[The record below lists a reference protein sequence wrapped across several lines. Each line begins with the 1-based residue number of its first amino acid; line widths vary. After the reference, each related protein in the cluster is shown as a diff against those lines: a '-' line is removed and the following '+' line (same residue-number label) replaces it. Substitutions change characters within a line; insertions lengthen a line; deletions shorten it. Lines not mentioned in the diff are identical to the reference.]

1 MISKQTFESS
11 FVKMAK
17 VIPLKEAYKA
27 GVQWGGPIGG
37 GISSLINIGA
47 RKPALT
53 VAGIT
58 GAAITVMAANK
69 LRGLFTM
76 ANETNK
82 RFIMNRQTD
91 IMRNIAYNTG
101 QSQVPAQA
109 QQPISYPMR

>member
-1 MISKQTFESS
+1 MISKQTFETS

-47 RKPALT
+47 RRPALT

-58 GAAITVMAANK
+58 GVALAVAMANK
-69 LRGLFTM
+69 LRGVFTM

-82 RFIMNRQTD
+82 RWIMNRQTD
-91 IMRNIAYNTG
+91 IMKNIAYNTG
-101 QSQVPAQA
+101 KSQIPEP
-109 QQPISYPMR
+109 QQPITYPMR